1 MRLDSEPR
9 WGTAAGVLASWGTV
23 DARAR
28 QDGLYSRTTLGRET
42 GIRAIAAHSAF
53 VRPGEDARVHRL
65 LADPAVRLLTSTV
78 TEKGYCRAP
87 DGTLDL
93 SHPDIVHD
101 LADRAA
107 PVSIVDWIVA
117 GLAARRAAG
126 PALFAAPGCDN
137 MNCNGATLC
146 AAR

>member
-65 LADPAVRLLTSTV
+65 LADPDVRLLTSTV
-78 TEKGYCRAP
+78 TEKGYCLAA

-93 SHPDIVHD
+93 SHPDIVHA

-107 PVSIVDWIVA
+107 PVRLVGWIVA
-117 GLAARRAAG
+117 GRAARRAAG
-126 PALFAAPGCDN
+126 PAPFAGPC
-137 MNCNGATLC
+137 C
-146 AAR
+146 ANITGNELG